1 MQFANLQQ
9 LYKKLLPA
17 FNVKIR
23 LIKNSKYK
31 HITNEN
37 IWLFLANTKWKKA
50 YNLELPEM
58 VNDIITVDLD
68 AINEYLN
75 KKED

>member
-1 MQFANLQQ
+1 MQFATLQQ

-23 LIKNSKYK
+23 LIKYSKHK

-37 IWLFLANTKWKKA
+37 IWLFLANTKWKNA
-50 YNLELPEM
+50 HNLELPEM

-68 AINEYLN
+68 EINEYLSRE
-75 KKED
+75 ED